1 MKGVERD
8 KGIESR
14 DYLRKLLDKYNNEI
28 VIETIKDK
36 KGKYG
41 RYLAKV
47 FVIDVDKNTRGE
59 VKQKIK
65 INVNKLMVESGY
77 AESKKY

>member
-36 KGKYG
+36 KG
-41 RYLAKV
+41 
-47 FVIDVDKNTRGE
+47 
-59 VKQKIK
+59 
-65 INVNKLMVESGY
+65 
-77 AESKKY
+77 